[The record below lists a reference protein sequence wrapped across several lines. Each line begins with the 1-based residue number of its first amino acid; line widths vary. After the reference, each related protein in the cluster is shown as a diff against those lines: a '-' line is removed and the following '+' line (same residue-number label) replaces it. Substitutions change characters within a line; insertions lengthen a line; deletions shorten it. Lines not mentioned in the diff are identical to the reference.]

1 MKPTFHVT
9 GNKNYLHTF
18 SNISWCLPLPHWL
31 LVYNLFL
38 SYIKVWPTWHL
49 FVLLFY
55 LHVGYELFIKQ
66 HAKQTLFSVSNLNN
80 LKLTLLIL
88 FSSHVYEQHLFF
100 FHYSSCFLLL
110 LILKFVM
117 LSFSAHTYSASSVT
131 ICEMTQSWY
140 WLEWAILFSTY
151 TW

>member
-100 FHYSSCFLLL
+100 FFT
-110 LILKFVM
+110 ILAVF
-117 LSFSAHTYSASSVT
+117 FFF
-131 ICEMTQSWY
+131 WY
-140 WLEWAILFSTY
+140 WSLLCFHSLHIHTLPPL
-151 TW
+151 

>member
-9 GNKNYLHTF
+9 GNKKLSPHF
-18 SNISWCLPLPHWL
+18 QISLVSSTASYWL

-49 FVLLFY
+49 FVLCFIY
-55 LHVGYELFIKQ
+55 MWDNELFIKQ

-88 FSSHVYEQHLFF
+88 FSSHVYEQHLFYF
-100 FHYSSCFLLL
+100 IHYSSCFSSSDTEVCYAFYSLH
-110 LILKFVM
+110 I
-117 LSFSAHTYSASSVT
+117 HT
-131 ICEMTQSWY
+131 
-140 WLEWAILFSTY
+140 LPPL
-151 TW
+151 